1 MANNNTFKKKIK
13 RVRNYLENIDC
24 TLENPNLFP
33 EYEQELFI
41 QQDILMA
48 LIARL
53 ELEKFMA
60 DLGYGHVRRK
70 EN

>member
-1 MANNNTFKKKIK
+1 MAKNNTFKKTIK
-13 RVRNYLENIDC
+13 RVRKRLELLDRV
-24 TLENPNLFP
+24 LENPNLFP

-41 QQDILMA
+41 QHDILMA
-48 LIARL
+48 LMARL

-60 DLGYGHVRRK
+60 DLGYSHVRRQ